1 MQSKENNSNYATLFS
16 VYCNDFIY
24 VDRLGKSG
32 LPCDWYSTWNW
43 RCQIIFK
50 QQPNKQVL
58 QLIYELFDQIS
69 TKLMIDIDR

>member
-24 VDRLGKSG
+24 VGKSG

-58 QLIYELFDQIS
+58 QLIYELFDQIN
-69 TKLMIDIDR
+69 TKLMIDR